1 MASYRVV
8 VGKRKYEVIVE
19 KNNLFVDGR
28 KHQYD
33 LESINGNGL
42 HVLRQPMKN
51 LDTYLVHQNRGLYQ
65 VQIDGEDLEAEVEL
79 GFRPEGASGE
89 KLPGTISAPMPGVI
103 VECLVRTGDTVSKDE
118 TLLIQ
123 EAMKMQMNIRTP
135 AAGIVREV
143 NIAPG
148 QQVEKGFILIQIQ
161 TD

>member
-19 KNNLFVDGR
+19 KNNLLVNGR
-28 KHQYD
+28 QHHYD

-65 VQIDGEDLEAEVEL
+65 IQIDGEDLEAVVEL
-79 GFRPEGASGE
+79 GFRPKGASSE
-89 KLPGTISAPMPGVI
+89 QLPGIISAPMPGVI
-103 VECLVRTGDTVSKDE
+103 VDCLVKTGDTVSKDE

-143 NIAPG
+143 NITPG
-148 QQVEKGFILIQIQ
+148 QQVEKGFVLIQIQ

>member
-1 MASYRVV
+1 MASYRVI
-8 VGKRKYEVIVE
+8 VGKRKYEVVVE
-19 KNNLFVDGR
+19 NNHLLVDGR
-28 KHQYD
+28 KHHFD

-42 HVLRQPMKN
+42 HVLRQPTKN
-51 LDTYLVHQNRGLYQ
+51 LDTYLVHQNRGMYQ

-79 GFRPEGASGE
+79 GFRPEGAGGE
-89 KLPGTISAPMPGVI
+89 RQPGTISAPMPGVI
-103 VECLVRTGDTVSKDE
+103 VDCLVRPGDAVSRDE

-143 NIAPG
+143 NIVPG
-148 QQVEKGFILIQIQ
+148 QQVDKGFVLIQIQ

>member
-1 MASYRVV
+1 MASYRVL
-8 VGKRKYEVIVE
+8 VGKKKYEVIVE
-19 KNNLFVDGR
+19 KNNLLVNGIQHNF
-28 KHQYD
+28 D

-79 GFRPEGASGE
+79 GFRPKAASSE
-89 KLPGTISAPMPGVI
+89 QLPGTITAPMPGVI
-103 VECLVRTGDTVSKDE
+103 VDCLVNTGDSVSKDE

-135 AAGIVREV
+135 ASGIVREV
-143 NIAPG
+143 NITPG
-148 QQVEKGFILIQIQ
+148 QQVEKGFVLIRIQ